1 MSKRKEKP
9 KPPIRTSTYDAALAA
24 EICERVATGED
35 GLERILKALATERED
50 KTTPCLRTI
59 FRWLRDN
66 KDFQAQMVEGR
77 KLQAQLLFD
86 RAQHYAREP
95 LVGAV
100 ERKERGK
107 DGETKTIITTSDN
120 VERSKLLVTTTLRR
134 AGMLDPDKYGEQT
147 TVKGDP
153 SAPIGLTIVSS
164 IPRPDRPAKK
174 E

>member
-1 MSKRKEKP
+1 MTKRKERP
-9 KPPIRTSTYDAALAA
+9 KPPIRTSTYDAALAV

-35 GLERILKALATERED
+35 GLERILKALTEER
-50 KTTPCLRTI
+50 TSQRTPCLRTI

-66 KDFQAQMVEGR
+66 KDFQEQMAEAR

-95 LVGAV
+95 LIGSV
-100 ERKERGK
+100 ERTEKDK
-107 DGETKTIITTSDN
+107 DGKTKTIITTSDN
-120 VERSKLLVTTTLRR
+120 VERSKLLVTTILRR
-134 AGMLDPDKYGEQT
+134 AGTLYPEKYGEQT

-153 SAPIGLTIVSS
+153 NAPIGLTIVSS